1 MLSAMQEAF
10 CAAYVA
16 DPKRNGTRAALAA
29 GYSKKSARIL
39 SSQVLTNINVQKRIK
54 ELEREALEEAGYSPE
69 SLRALAVRQLAS
81 QVSVNVSDIVK
92 VVYPEEKAYDEAIE
106 QAAEADGGQ
115 YRVPFGE
122 PMLYVRPTSAW
133 TPEEHAAVKHI
144 KATRDAGVEIVF
156 YDKQA
161 ALKMLADIAGITKQ
175 SVEVSGAG
183 GQPVAMNLIFQHIG
197 GNKDMPDM
205 SESTGE

>member
-54 ELEREALEEAGYSPE
+54 ELEREALSEAGFTPE
-69 SLRALAVRQLAS
+69 SIRAFAIRQLVAIAATDMA
-81 QVSVNVSDIVK
+81 DIAE
-92 VVYPEEKAYDEAIE
+92 VVYEDDARR
-106 QAAEADGGQ
+106 AAAVAQRANNKDGQ
-115 YRVPFGE
+115 LPLDFGGA
-122 PMLYVRPTSAW
+122 LVYIKPTSEW
-133 TPEEHAAVKHI
+133 TAEERTYVKKI
-144 KATRDAGVEIVF
+144 GMGKEGIQIEPQ
-156 YDKQA
+156 DKLA
-161 ALKMLADIAGITKQ
+161 ALRLLADIAGITKQ

-205 SESTGE
+205 SESAGE